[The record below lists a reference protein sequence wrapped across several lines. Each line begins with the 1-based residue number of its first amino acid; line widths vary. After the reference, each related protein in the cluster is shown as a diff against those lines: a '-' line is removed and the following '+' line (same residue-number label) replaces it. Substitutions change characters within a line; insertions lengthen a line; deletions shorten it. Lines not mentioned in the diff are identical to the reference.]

1 MDRFWIDF
9 GPILDRFWI
18 DFWLILKLFF
28 AVDVD
33 VIADVVVNDVT
44 VYYALTLTLTEA
56 ILV

>member
-1 MDRFWIDF
+1 MDRCWTDV
-9 GPILDRFWI
+9 
-18 DFWLILKLFF
+18 WLILKLFF

-33 VIADVVVNDVT
+33 VIADVVINDVT